1 MNISLNTPTIYNEIR
16 ENPNYM
22 TVSGKETDPTVSSSA
37 WLALV
42 IISSLALVTMYGE
55 TMVLPA
61 IPNFIKDFGVSYN
74 TSSWIL
80 SSYLIAGAVM
90 TPIAGKLSDVYGK
103 KKILLIVMMIYS
115 AGILGGGFANSFGT
129 MIFARIAQGVGIS
142 MFPIAFGIVRDI
154 FPIKKLAIAQGI
166 FTSTF
171 FGGSVVGLLV
181 GARIIS
187 SYGWHA
193 TFFSVFPIAIM
204 LAVVMAKLIR
214 LPTSEDPGY
223 PHGLDI
229 KGAIALSV
237 TVILFLMGVSY
248 IEEIALGDMN
258 SLIFFAGSTASA
270 IVFAIIEK
278 RTPHPLVDF
287 KVLANK
293 ILLPTNV
300 ILMIVGVSTFMVYQ
314 TIPILVQSPRPLGFG
329 GDAISTANVQLPFM
343 IISLLVSAASGFI
356 VSRVGNFRLT
366 ALGTVVCTM
375 GFFGLV
381 AFHSTEFMIS
391 AALGVISIGLSFA
404 FVGGFNIILVS
415 SPHKVEGISL
425 GMSVLLILVGQSL
438 GPSVAGM
445 FQQMYSQTIPNV
457 QGAFPSAL
465 SYMQIFSSAGIL
477 SLVSVVL
484 VVLLRSKVKTLPS
497 YNLES

>member
-1 MNISLNTPTIYNEIR
+1 
-16 ENPNYM
+16 M
-22 TVSGKETDPTVSSSA
+22 TDEKEADPTVSSSA
-37 WLALV
+37 WLALA

-61 IPNFIKDFGVSYN
+61 IPNFIKDFSVSYN
-74 TSSWIL
+74 TASWIL

-115 AGILGGGFANSFGT
+115 AGILGGGFANSFDT

-154 FPIKKLAIAQGI
+154 FPMKKLAIAQGI

-171 FGGSVVGLLV
+171 FGGSVVGLIV

-204 LAVVMAKLIR
+204 LAVVMAKLIKI
-214 LPTSEDPGY
+214 PQSIDPGQY
-223 PHGLDI
+223 HGIDI

-248 IEEIALGDMN
+248 IEEIAQGNMN
-258 SLIFFAGSTASA
+258 SLAFFAGSAASLL
-270 IVFAIIEK
+270 VFTLVEK
-278 RTPHPLVDF
+278 RTAHPLIDF

-300 ILMIVGVSTFMVYQ
+300 VLMIVGVSTFMVYQ

-343 IISLLVSAASGFI
+343 IISLIVSAASGFI
-356 VSRVGNFRLT
+356 VSKVGNFRLT
-366 ALGTVVCTM
+366 ALGTVICTI

-391 AALGVISIGLSFA
+391 AALGIISVGLSFT

-415 SPHKVEGISL
+415 SPQKAEGISL

-445 FQQMYSQTIPNV
+445 FQQMHSQTIPNIPGV
-457 QGAFPSAL
+457 FPTAL
-465 SYMQIFSSAGIL
+465 SYLEIFSSAGIL
-477 SLVSVVL
+477 SIVSIVL
-484 VVLLRSKVKTLPS
+484 VVLLRNKVKAQPS

>member
-1 MNISLNTPTIYNEIR
+1 MTNE
-16 ENPNYM
+16 
-22 TVSGKETDPTVSSSA
+22 KETYPTVSSSA
-37 WLALV
+37 WLALA

-61 IPNFIKDFGVSYN
+61 IPNFIKDFSVSYN
-74 TSSWIL
+74 TASWIL

-103 KKILLIVMMIYS
+103 KKILLIVMMIYA
-115 AGILGGGFANSFGT
+115 AGILGGGFANSFDT

-154 FPIKKLAIAQGI
+154 FPMKKLAIAQGI

-171 FGGSVVGLLV
+171 FGGSVVGLIV

-193 TFFSVFPIAIM
+193 TFFSVFPIAIL
-204 LAVVMAKLIR
+204 LALVMAKLIKI
-214 LPTSEDPGY
+214 PQSIDPGQY
-223 PHGLDI
+223 HGIDI
-229 KGAIALSV
+229 KGAIALSL

-248 IEEIALGDMN
+248 IEGIAQGNMN
-258 SLIFFAGSTASA
+258 SLAFFAGSAASLL
-270 IVFAIIEK
+270 VFTLVEK
-278 RTPHPLVDF
+278 RTAHPLIDF

-300 ILMIVGVSTFMVYQ
+300 VLMIVGVSTFMVYQ

-343 IISLLVSAASGFI
+343 IISLIVSAASGFI
-356 VSRVGNFRLT
+356 VSKVGNFRLT
-366 ALGTVVCTM
+366 ALGTVICTI

-391 AALGVISIGLSFA
+391 AALGIISVGLSFT

-415 SPHKVEGISL
+415 SPHKAEGISL

-445 FQQMYSQTIPNV
+445 FQQMYSQTIPNIPGV
-457 QGAFPSAL
+457 FPTAL
-465 SYMQIFSSAGIL
+465 SYLEIFSSAGIL
-477 SLVSVVL
+477 SIVSIAL
-484 VVLLRSKVKTLPS
+484 VVFLRNKVKTQPS

>member
-1 MNISLNTPTIYNEIR
+1 MTEK
-16 ENPNYM
+16 ENNPS
-22 TVSGKETDPTVSSSA
+22 TVASSA
-37 WLALV
+37 WLALAIV
-42 IISSLALVTMYGE
+42 SSLALVTMYGE

-74 TSSWIL
+74 TASWIL

-90 TPIAGKLSDVYGK
+90 TPIAGKLSDIYGK
-103 KKILLIVMMIYS
+103 KKVLLIVMMIYS
-115 AGILGGGFANSFGT
+115 AGILGGGFANSFDSL
-129 MIFARIAQGVGIS
+129 ILARIAQGVGIS

-154 FPIKKLAIAQGI
+154 FPMQKLAIAQGI

-171 FGGSVVGLLV
+171 FGGAVVGLII

-193 TFFSVFPIAIM
+193 TFFSVFPIAII
-204 LAVVMAKLIR
+204 LAAVMAKLIKI
-214 LPTSEDPGY
+214 PVSEDPSQH
-223 PHGLDI
+223 HGLDV

-248 IEEIALGDMN
+248 IEEIAQGNLN
-258 SLIFFAGSTASA
+258 SLVFFAGSAASV
-270 IVFAIIEK
+270 IIFTVIEK
-278 RTPHPLVDF
+278 RTPYPLIDF

-300 ILMIVGVSTFMVYQ
+300 VLMIVGVSTFMVYQ

-343 IISLLVSAASGFI
+343 IISLIVSAASGFI
-356 VSRVGNFRLT
+356 VSKVGNFRLT
-366 ALGTVVCTM
+366 ALGTVICTI

-391 AALGVISIGLSFA
+391 AALGIISVGLSFT

-415 SPHKVEGISL
+415 SPSKAEGISL

-445 FQQMYSQTIPNV
+445 FQQMYTQTIPNIP
-457 QGAFPSAL
+457 GAFPSAL
-465 SYMQIFSSAGIL
+465 SYLQIFSSAGIL
-477 SLVSVVL
+477 SVVSIAL
-484 VVLLRSKVKTLPS
+484 VVFLRNKVKAQPS
-497 YNLES
+497 YNLEN

>member
-1 MNISLNTPTIYNEIR
+1 MSEK
-16 ENPNYM
+16 E
-22 TVSGKETDPTVSSSA
+22 SGTTVSSSA
-37 WLALV
+37 WLSLAIV
-42 IISSLALVTMYGE
+42 SGLALVTMYGE

-61 IPNFIKDFGVSYN
+61 IPDFIKDFGITYN
-74 TSSWIL
+74 VSSWIL

-103 KKILLIVMMIYS
+103 KKILLIVMMIYA

-129 MIFARIAQGVGIS
+129 MISARIAQGVGIS

-154 FPIKKLAIAQGI
+154 FPAQKLAVAQGI

-171 FGGSVVGLLV
+171 FGGSVVGLIV

-187 SYGWHA
+187 SYGWHY
-193 TFFSVFPIAIM
+193 TFFSVFPVAII
-204 LAVVMAKLIR
+204 LAFVMAKLIR
-214 LPTSEDPGY
+214 IPQIENQEQS
-223 PHGLDI
+223 HGIDV
-229 KGAIALSV
+229 KGAIVLSMA
-237 TVILFLMGVSY
+237 VILFLMGVSY
-248 IEEIALGDMN
+248 LQEIAQGHLYSIM
-258 SLIFFAGSTASA
+258 FFVGAAASTF
-270 IVFAIIEK
+270 VFVLVEK

-300 ILMIVGVSTFMVYQ
+300 ILMIVGISTFMVYQ
-314 TIPILVQSPRPLGFG
+314 TIPILIQSPQPIGFG
-329 GDAISTANVQLPFM
+329 GDAITTANVQLPFM
-343 IISLLVSAASGFI
+343 IISLIVSAASGFI
-356 VSRVGNFRLT
+356 VSKVGNFRLT
-366 ALGTVVCTM
+366 ALGTIVCTI

-391 AALGVISIGLSFA
+391 AALGIISVGLSFA

-415 SPHKVEGISL
+415 SPQKAEGISL
-425 GMSVLLILVGQSL
+425 GMSILLILVGQSL

-445 FQQMYSQTIPNV
+445 FQQMYSQTIPHV
-457 QGAFPSAL
+457 AGIFPSAL

-484 VVLLRSKVKTLPS
+484 VIILKNKIKISQNNNMEV
-497 YNLES
+497 

>member
-1 MNISLNTPTIYNEIR
+1 
-16 ENPNYM
+16 M

-37 WLALV
+37 WLALA

-61 IPNFIKDFGVSYN
+61 IPNFIKDFDVSYN